1 MRSLASS
8 LFLITLLAWT
18 TPAQKVSV
26 DYDRNADFSRYR
38 TYAFLES
45 KNPAS
50 SQLWCERVLDNIQL
64 KLAVKGL
71 LPAKAGE
78 SVDLFIVYN
87 AGIREQTAIEG
98 YNYNYGPGWRWSW
111 NDAHSQMYPVL
122 EERDTLVI
130 DLVDARR
137 NRLVWR
143 GVATDTLFEKSDK
156 LKRVDKATERMFA
169 KYPPKVK

>member
-1 MRSLASS
+1 MRSLTSS

-18 TPAQKVSV
+18 TLAQKVSV

-50 SQLWCERVLDNIQL
+50 SRLWCERILDNIQL

-71 LPAKAGE
+71 LPARDGE

-87 AGIREQTAIEG
+87 AGVKEQTVIEG

-143 GVATDTLFEKSDK
+143 GVATDTVFEKSDK

-169 KYPPKVK
+169 KYPPKIK